1 MDIVMKKMYLNFCV
15 MLDKNKS
22 KILIILSLVF
32 KYDIYFNI
40 IYFINYFY

>member
-1 MDIVMKKMYLNFCV
+1 MDLVMKKMYLNFCV
-15 MLDKNKS
+15 MLDKIKY

-32 KYDIYFNI
+32 KYDIYFIN